1 MQVFSF
7 RVSSNLILHRKKYD
21 SSAVSFILNV
31 SQTYLKTLKKKQ
43 REANQKLDKEGH
55 KSPDKKKKQPY
66 FKHEERVPQGKYS
79 FSEDDSDL
87 ASLAREIEEEEH
99 FQVAYQKKLITRHPW
114 KIPFFSLKY
123 IYIH

>member
-1 MQVFSF
+1 MQVFSV
-7 RVSSNLILHRKKYD
+7 RVLSNLITPKKNKTHQQFHL
-21 SSAVSFILNV
+21 SSFILNV

-99 FQVAYQKKLITRHPW
+99 FQVAYQKKLITHHP
-114 KIPFFSLKY
+114 
-123 IYIH
+123 

>member
-1 MQVFSF
+1 MFSCKSF
-7 RVSSNLILHRKKYD
+7 SVRVSSNLIIHRKKYD
-21 SSAVSFILNV
+21 SSASSFISNV

-99 FQVAYQKKLITRHPW
+99 FQVAYQKKLITHHP
-114 KIPFFSLKY
+114 
-123 IYIH
+123 